1 MNRRRIAAALA
12 AALVLCSACTVG
24 PNYTRPA
31 SSVPQRFKAAD
42 GWVDATPGDAL
53 DRGSWWKRFDDAVL
67 DDLVSR
73 VEVSNQNVAAAVAA
87 YAQARALVAEQR
99 ASLFPTVS
107 LDGGATR
114 SGSGAG
120 GGSQASSNYR
130 VTIGAGWEPDVWG
143 RLRRGVQSA
152 TAGAEASAADL
163 AAARLAAQGEVATD
177 YFSLRQA
184 DAQLALLAQTIEG
197 YRRSLGIARNR
208 YDLGVV
214 ARTDVLQAE
223 SQLANAEADAVGLR
237 LQRSQFENAIAVLIG
252 QSPSDFSLPAADW
265 KATVPGVPL
274 GVPSTLLQRRP
285 DIAAAERR
293 VAAANEQIG
302 IAQAAFFPSF
312 TLTGSAGLGAARIAE
327 IVNASSI
334 LWSLGVSAAQLL
346 FNAGAT
352 SARVAGARAAHEEA
366 VARYRQTVLAAF
378 EEVENLLTATRV
390 LEQQEALRRQAADA
404 ADLAA
409 ATVLNRYRT
418 GLVGFTEVVVSQA
431 TALSARRALVQLMA
445 ERQNTAVAL
454 IQALGGGWEASDAP
468 R

>member
-1 MNRRRIAAALA
+1 
-12 AALVLCSACTVG
+12 
-24 PNYTRPA
+24 
-31 SSVPQRFKAAD
+31 
-42 GWVDATPGDAL
+42 
-53 DRGSWWKRFDDAVL
+53 
-67 DDLVSR
+67 
-73 VEVSNQNVAAAVAA
+73 
-87 YAQARALVAEQR
+87 
-99 ASLFPTVS
+99 
-107 LDGGATR
+107 
-114 SGSGAG
+114 
-120 GGSQASSNYR
+120 
-130 VTIGAGWEPDVWG
+130 
-143 RLRRGVQSA
+143 
-152 TAGAEASAADL
+152 
-163 AAARLAAQGEVATD
+163 
-177 YFSLRQA
+177 
-184 DAQLALLAQTIEG
+184 
-197 YRRSLGIARNR
+197 
-208 YDLGVV
+208 
-214 ARTDVLQAE
+214 
-223 SQLANAEADAVGLR
+223 
-237 LQRSQFENAIAVLIG
+237 
-252 QSPSDFSLPAADW
+252 
-265 KATVPGVPL
+265 
-274 GVPSTLLQRRP
+274 VPSTLLQRRP
-285 DIAAAERR
+285 DVAAAERR

-378 EEVENLLTATRV
+378 EEVENLLIATRV